1 MKKLVLIVV
10 AAIGVAIIPTI
21 FAHHH
26 CDKKLDALS
35 KTVLDLVSGAEEVN
49 TDLTTFETTCCDRV
63 GGGTRAPGCACST
76 TAITAAGTLPAAGAY
91 CLANDITSGDI
102 YAIDAIGLQV
112 KINLNGHTVTG
123 NVRTGPNSYVYGGTV
138 SGSVIVDSFSHVEE
152 ATIGGLRGISTSS
165 VWSTGVLANNVFF
178 SGDEVEIF
186 GFASITIDDSLFS
199 GDVRLVGIKDI
210 IIRHSQV
217 QGNVSHPDY
226 GLEKMLFYDTA
237 IAGSCMLAQ
246 TEALTNL
253 GFWNS
258 SVLDVDVAMDLPSAG
273 SPVIAAQ
280 GSTFRRFALINSG
293 TATGMVGLID
303 ECTCE
308 QLALTKIANLRC
320 QNTVVNAQTVGSAVD
335 VEDCQ
340 QVTFDHVQAYSSS
353 DGAFVV
359 HGGKNVLL
367 KQCSGVADSGS
378 SVAFD
383 IGDSDETLF
392 NVNLF
397 ECVAKNSDQG
407 FWFGSPGTT
416 GTVIRCMADSCR
428 EGFAA
433 AQESMK
439 IVFTG
444 NVSVANTDS
453 DYSTLSGDA
462 FTPSVDPLTAVSW
475 RNMGSRSL

>member
-1 MKKLVLIVV
+1 MKKRVLIL
-10 AAIGVAIIPTI
+10 AMAIGLTMPPVLQADN
-21 FAHHH
+21 
-26 CDKKLDALS
+26 CCEQKLDALS
-35 KTVLDLVSGAEEVN
+35 KTVLDLVSGADEVN
-49 TDLTTFETTCCDRV
+49 TNLTTFETTCCDRV
-63 GGGTRAPGCACST
+63 GGGSRASGCSCST
-76 TAITAAGTLPAAGAY
+76 TAITAAGTLPAAGSY
-91 CLANDITSGDI
+91 CLANDITGDI
-102 YAIDAIGLQV
+102 DATGLSV

-123 NVRTGPNSYVYGGTV
+123 NVTTGPNSYVYGGTISDTV
-138 SGSVIVDSFSHVEE
+138 LVGSFSHVEQV
-152 ATIGGLRGISTSS
+152 TVSGLRRSALGT
-165 VWSTGVLANNVFF
+165 VGVLANNVFF
-178 SGDEVEIF
+178 LGDVVLF
-186 GFASITIDDSLFS
+186 GFDSITIDESTFS
-199 GDVRLVGIKDI
+199 GDVRCEGCKDI

-217 QGNVSHPDY
+217 KGNVSHPDY
-226 GLEKMLFYDTA
+226 GLEKLLFYDSVIT
-237 IAGSCMLAQ
+237 GSCTLAQ
-246 TEALTNL
+246 TGDLTNL

-258 SVLDVDVAMDLPSAG
+258 SVLDVDIAMNLPSTG
-273 SPVIAAQ
+273 SPVITAQ

-293 TATGMVGLID
+293 AATGMVGLID

-320 QNTVVNAQTVGSAVD
+320 QNTVVNAQTAGAGVD

-353 DGAFVV
+353 DGAFFV

-407 FWFGSPGTT
+407 FWFGSPDTT
-416 GTVIRCMADSCR
+416 GTVIRCMADLCR

-433 AQESMK
+433 VQENMK

-444 NVSVANTDS
+444 NVSVANTDN

-462 FTPSVDPLTAVSW
+462 FAPSVDPLTAVSW
-475 RNMGSRSL
+475 RNMGSQSV